1 MIGLKILIGK
11 STKTGMSNQ
20 NMFQLSM
27 VPLSNSTNLVTRIFG
42 GLLEM
47 SRRFRKVQQPNQQLF
62 AKVLFIYE
70 GIEGW
75 CTTSNMSEMNPHY
88 SKFIW
93 YVSIHRRSLHQ
104 KLAGCQLDVHL
115 LHLDPLNGHVFLVS
129 WSCLVATYWDPDKMI
144 QDVQIG
150 IFTIMKIDVN
160 RFPILDDLTGWEN
173 IAWILHANRIP
184 LWIGK
189 I

>member
-70 GIEGW
+70 GIEG
-75 CTTSNMSEMNPHY
+75 
-88 SKFIW
+88 
-93 YVSIHRRSLHQ
+93 
-104 KLAGCQLDVHL
+104 
-115 LHLDPLNGHVFLVS
+115 
-129 WSCLVATYWDPDKMI
+129 
-144 QDVQIG
+144 
-150 IFTIMKIDVN
+150 
-160 RFPILDDLTGWEN
+160 
-173 IAWILHANRIP
+173 
-184 LWIGK
+184 
-189 I
+189 